1 MFCDHPKN
9 MFCCNCTYLY
19 WIKRCKLP
27 VPFWLLCLLT
37 GLKYSCSFG
46 CCDSAGSID
55 SPDAPYQD
63 ALRLEDWHLCCQNF
77 LAFPKSSLWSMSTKK
92 STDFLLSPAPPGV
105 FEWQL
110 RLAGNSTPLCCTSA
124 SKSVLSFLQC
134 QPGSESSIC
143 LQLCQIWDSSCFR
156 NKLC

>member
-9 MFCCNCTYLY
+9 MFDCKCTCLY
-19 WIKRCKLP
+19 RIKRYKLP
-27 VPFWLLCLLT
+27 VPFSFLCLLT

-55 SPDAPYQD
+55 PPDAPIRMLSGWKTD
-63 ALRLEDWHLCCQNF
+63 ICCQSF
-77 LAFPKSSLWSMSTKK
+77 LAFHKSSLWSMPTKK

-105 FEWQL
+105 VEWQL
-110 RLAGNSTPLCCTSA
+110 RLAGNSTPLSCTSA